1 MFCRNHFEKR
11 CTITK
16 TKTHLAMFISCM
28 PTIHQNHLR
37 WNISKW
43 LSNYFPFCFIETA
56 DLFEYRKFTIE
67 KTSMAIDIILRGWKH
82 DILSCTE
89 RSQVKYPL
97 LYMVA
102 REVKY
107 NGLPVI
113 SYFPARATIFRHNTF
128 FSSMRIE
135 IWLLSYMRWFNRL
148 HLYYANF
155 YIR

>member
-1 MFCRNHFEKR
+1 MFCRNHFKKSVLYQRQKHTCHVHFLYANNSPER
-11 CTITK
+11 
-16 TKTHLAMFISCM
+16 
-28 PTIHQNHLR
+28 PTYLNVER
-37 WNISKW
+37 WNGGTKDPLKLWQLKEIEIHHTEDKHGNWYHSAGVKTCYIVMHWTKPSK
-43 LSNYFPFCFIETA
+43 I
-56 DLFEYRKFTIE
+56 
-67 KTSMAIDIILRGWKH
+67 
-82 DILSCTE
+82 
-89 RSQVKYPL
+89 PL
-97 LYMVA
+97 LYMVT

-107 NGLPVI
+107 NGLPII